1 MASHPPPDPFV
12 RRPWHELPVLL
23 AELIRPRIDGIVAE
37 MGEAIRAE
45 VPAYRR
51 PPDSAVGRDL
61 TAAIRRA
68 LWQFTEL
75 IENPDGAQDHHTGH
89 FRHLGRIE
97 FLGGRTTDGI
107 QAAFRVGAR
116 VGSRRY
122 AEIAQE
128 AELPPQLV
136 VPLHEAVLVHISA
149 LSDEAVK
156 GFLAAR
162 HRSEGELRR
171 ARRALADRLLDPSR
185 EGRSGR
191 DPAGGEVAALGPLAE
206 RACWPLPAVLAC
218 VLVRGAGRLSV
229 PGADDT
235 LLSVTRGGD
244 TVLLIPDPETS
255 GLIERVRAAA
265 TGREAAIGPAVVPP
279 AAWLSL
285 QCARLALD
293 HRPPGAGANATRDDA
308 VFVYADED
316 LARLH
321 LLRGAPIGRL
331 LGRRVLGAFDGL
343 PDGRAERLAATL
355 DALLSSWGRSA
366 PEVAR
371 ALGIHPQTARQRMRR
386 LEELFGDRLSDPD
399 FRFEA
404 LLALRTHTLD
414 ARKERGEGRPSRR

>member
-1 MASHPPPDPFV
+1 MASSPPSADPFV
-12 RRPWHELPVLL
+12 RRPWHELPVVL
-23 AELIRPRIDGIVAE
+23 AGLIRPRIDGIVTE

-51 PPDSAVGRDL
+51 PVDSAVGRDL

-75 IENPDGAQDHHTGH
+75 IEHPDGVQDHHAGH

-97 FLGGRTTDGI
+97 FLAGRTTDGI

-122 AEIAQE
+122 VEIAQE
-128 AELPPQLV
+128 AGLPPQVV
-136 VPLHEAVLVHISA
+136 VPLHEAVLVHISV

-162 HRSEGELRR
+162 HRAEGEARR
-171 ARRALADRLLDPSR
+171 ARRALADRLLDASR
-185 EGRSGR
+185 EAGLGREVR
-191 DPAGGEVAALGPLAE
+191 DGERDGERAALGPLAE
-206 RACWPLPAVLAC
+206 RARWPLPATVAC
-218 VLVRGAGRLSV
+218 VLVRGAARFSV
-229 PGADDT
+229 PGADDA

-244 TVLLIPDPETS
+244 TVLLVPDPEAG
-255 GLIERVRAAA
+255 GLLDRIRAAA
-265 TGREAAIGPAVVPP
+265 RDRDAAAGPAVEPT

-293 HRPPGAGANATRDDA
+293 HRPPGGAASFLRADD
-308 VFVYADED
+308 D

-343 PDGRAERLAATL
+343 PEGRAARLAETL
-355 DALLSSWGRSA
+355 EALLGSWGRSA

-371 ALGIHPQTARQRMRR
+371 TLGIHPQTARQRLRR
-386 LEELFGDRLSDPD
+386 LEELFGDRLSDPA

-404 LLALRTHTLD
+404 LLALRTRALD
-414 ARKERGEGRPSRR
+414 EHGR